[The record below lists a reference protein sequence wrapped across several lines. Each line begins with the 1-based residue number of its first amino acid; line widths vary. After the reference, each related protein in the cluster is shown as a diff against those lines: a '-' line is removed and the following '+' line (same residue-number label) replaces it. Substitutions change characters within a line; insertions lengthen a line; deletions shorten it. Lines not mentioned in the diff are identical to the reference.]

1 MSLVTEEMRNL
12 AGSFAPSH
20 STALADDYYYPQ
32 ILVVSLEL
40 VSQHLQAPLVEQCT
54 NWSDV

>member
-20 STALADDYYYPQ
+20 STALADDYYPQ

-40 VSQHLQAPLVEQCT
+40 VSQHFAGAPSRTVHELV
-54 NWSDV
+54 